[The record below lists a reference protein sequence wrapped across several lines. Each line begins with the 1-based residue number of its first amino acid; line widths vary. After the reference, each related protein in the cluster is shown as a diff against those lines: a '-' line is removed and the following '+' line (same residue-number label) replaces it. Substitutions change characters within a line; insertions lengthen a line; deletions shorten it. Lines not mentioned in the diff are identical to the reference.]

1 MLKTLYVSSK
11 LGDQLEEWCDEP
23 PTDVGKGE
31 CLFDEEVAFSD
42 GTRMAIQAV
51 ASLSPSAEPIWT
63 QGVLFGAEGTE
74 LGTTDV
80 GESFYGEYQVGDYTC
95 IVKRRKHV
103 SNNS

>member
-1 MLKTLYVSSK
+1 MTETIYVDPK
-11 LGDQLEEWCDEP
+11 LGDQLEKWCDEP

-31 CLFDEEVAFSD
+31 CLFDKEVTFSD

-51 ASLSPSAEPIWT
+51 ASLSPSDEPIWT

-80 GESFYGEYQVGDYTC
+80 GESFYGEYQIGDYTC
-95 IVKRRKHV
+95 LVKKRGKYE
-103 SNNS
+103 

>member
-1 MLKTLYVSSK
+1 MLKTLHVSSN
-11 LGDQLEEWCDEP
+11 LGDQLEKWCDEP